1 MAKPKTP
8 REVLLML
15 FRRKTLF
22 LLAAAFFAI
31 IVLWGSHWL
40 PLKYTAS
47 ATFERTTAPGEIDKD
62 HQNGFF
68 VLKPSLYVRLA
79 GPMALAEA
87 LKTDEI
93 GLTKNYPRN
102 PDGTLTTEGQAKL
115 EQLIR
120 DVSPNLKVYMST
132 NSDLVDVVVIE
143 FTHSD
148 PNVAEQLP
156 TTLFNM
162 YKESTI
168 AELQERLDASMNSIR
183 KELAVEATKLKDAST
198 KKTRFE
204 IENKDFML
212 DKPTGLQDQ
221 LELLNRELDRLDRYL
236 KEEQASLAWFH
247 EQSSGQGG
255 TDGTAATTQ
264 PTEDEIAEYSMV
276 PNPKLEQ
283 LQEELKQA
291 QDALDNAKLATMT
304 SSHPT
309 YQRLER
315 VITTLEKR
323 IAEEPKMIRDR
334 EVFRPRSKQQ
344 AAMGALDVRLADIK
358 RRIESMTR
366 EQADLI
372 ERKTRINKLIDTS
385 LKVRQDYLT
394 LCSEETKCRESVD
407 RLEKQLFTVEA
418 NFRAEV
424 AKRRTMLRMVQ
435 PPQKQHLPSSP
446 KLPIILLMA
455 LAGGL
460 GFGGVL
466 VFLANS
472 VDRTVGTTDE
482 AMRYFNLTLHG
493 AVGEIDT
500 PRDRSWRFF
509 KRWIIAPI
517 VIVIV
522 LIVIGVSCL
531 DVMLR
536 LKHPSKYARWQKAPV
551 TFVMEEF
558 GNTFSSRN
566 P

>member
-1 MAKPKTP
+1 MSKPKTP

-31 IVLWGSHWL
+31 IVLWGSHWM

-47 ATFERTTAPGEIDKD
+47 ATFERSSGAGENEKD
-62 HQNGFF
+62 NMGFF
-68 VLKPSLYVRLA
+68 VLKPLLYVRLA
-79 GPMALAEA
+79 GPMVLAEA
-87 LKTDEI
+87 LKTDEV
-93 GLTKNYPRN
+93 GLTKNFPRN
-102 PDGTLTTEGQAKL
+102 PDGTLTAEGQAKL

-120 DVSPNLKVYMST
+120 DITPNLKVNMST
-132 NSDLVDVVVIE
+132 NSDLIDVVIIE

-168 AELQERLDASMNSIR
+168 NELQERLDVAINSMR
-183 KELAVEATKLKDAST
+183 KELAVEATKLKDANT

-221 LELLNRELDRLDRYL
+221 TELINRELDRIERYL
-236 KEEQASLAWFH
+236 KDEQDSLALY
-247 EQSSGQGG
+247 QSLQNG
-255 TDGTAATTQ
+255 TDDTTASG
-264 PTEDEIAEYSMV
+264 DEVAEYSMI
-276 PNPKLEQ
+276 PNPKLDQ
-283 LQEELKQA
+283 LQDELKRA
-291 QDALDNAKLATMT
+291 KDGLDNAKIAGMLPN
-304 SSHPT
+304 HPT
-309 YQRLER
+309 YQRVER
-315 VITTLEKR
+315 TIVELEKR

-334 EVFRPRSKQQ
+334 EVFRPRGRQV
-344 AAMGALDVRLADIK
+344 AGTTNPLEIRLLDVR
-358 RRIESMTR
+358 RRIESLTR

-372 ERKTRINKLIDTS
+372 ERKTRINKLIDNS

-394 LCSEETKCRESVD
+394 LCGDVTKARESVEQ
-407 RLEKQLFTVEA
+407 LEKQLFAVEA
-418 NFRAEV
+418 SFRAEV
-424 AKRRTMLRMVQ
+424 AKRRTTIRMVQ

-446 KLPIILLMA
+446 KLPIVILMA

-472 VDRTVGTTDE
+472 VDRTIGTTDE
-482 AMRYFNLTLHG
+482 AMRHFNLTLHG

-500 PRDRSWRFF
+500 PKDRSWRFF
-509 KRWIIAPI
+509 RRWVITPI
-517 VIVIV
+517 VIGIV
-522 LIVIGVSCL
+522 LIVIGVSCM

-536 LKHPSKYARWQKAPV
+536 LKYPQKYARWQKAPV
-551 TFVMEEF
+551 TFVMEEL
-558 GNTFSSRN
+558 GGSSGKL
-566 P
+566 